1 LTGPSPESRRLGCM
15 DRSGQAHTLRRSAQ
29 ASSHAIRSSV
39 VACSAKSLVMFGGQ
53 PGSARC
59 QGGDGG
65 RGSGGQGGIDSAGL
79 GWGKA
84 RAWRRRGRGA
94 SQAIAP
100 ATPSREMRTEPSSPP
115 PATTASCAH
124 IRAQRLTL
132 RLPASPR
139 NGMPQRRLRR
149 LRRLR
154 DATVAKAASRHI
166 GGRPPRPRTGGGSE
180 TCSVLR
186 ACL

>member
-1 LTGPSPESRRLGCM
+1 MTGPSPESRRLGCM

-39 VACSAKSLVMFGGQ
+39 VACSAKPLVMFGGQ

-59 QGGDGG
+59 QGGEGDGG
-65 RGSGGQGGIDSAGL
+65 RGSGGQAGIDSAGL
-79 GWGKA
+79 GWEKA

-124 IRAQRLTL
+124 IRAQPLTL

-139 NGMPQRRLRR
+139 NGMPQRR